1 MKHSDKLLLME
12 AMKELAGDDDR
23 DYLVRVE
30 RLSRDAGC
38 CVIYFT
44 DVSCQQKGG
53 AEITNK
59 DLSY

>member
-1 MKHSDKLLLME
+1 MISP
-12 AMKELAGDDDR
+12 MKELAGDDDR
-23 DYLVRVE
+23 EYLVRVE

-53 AEITNK
+53 AEITYR
-59 DLSY
+59 DLS